1 MQTLQMKSLNCLENL
16 SEREKIFLRLF
27 HLHVFETLFFS
38 PRYASAGKLGSN
50 LRVTEVLDV
59 MKAIKGENL
68 YVQAKLVIATI
79 DNFMASAD
87 EFITTAHTPKYQNDE
102 KAGTKKEVP
111 HNMQMVCWNVA
122 ILVLVNLGSIKCP

>member
-1 MQTLQMKSLNCLENL
+1 MKSVNCLENL
-16 SEREKIFLRLF
+16 SERKKIFLRLF
-27 HLHVFETLFFS
+27 HLHVFKTLFFS

-68 YVQAKLVIATI
+68 YVQAKLVITTI

-122 ILVLVNLGSIKCP
+122 ILVLVNLGGIKCP

>member
-1 MQTLQMKSLNCLENL
+1 MKPVNCLENL
-16 SEREKIFLRLF
+16 SERKKKISTSISSVCFW
-27 HLHVFETLFFS
+27 ETDFFS

-68 YVQAKLVIATI
+68 YVQAKLVITTI

-111 HNMQMVCWNVA
+111 HNMQMVCWNIYA
-122 ILVLVNLGSIKCP
+122 LKCTLGPA

>member
-1 MQTLQMKSLNCLENL
+1 M
-16 SEREKIFLRLF
+16 
-27 HLHVFETLFFS
+27 
-38 PRYASAGKLGSN
+38 
-50 LRVTEVLDV
+50 TEVLDV

-68 YVQAKLVIATI
+68 YVQAKLVITTI

-111 HNMQMVCWNVA
+111 HNMQMVCWNIYA
-122 ILVLVNLGSIKCP
+122 LKCTLGPA